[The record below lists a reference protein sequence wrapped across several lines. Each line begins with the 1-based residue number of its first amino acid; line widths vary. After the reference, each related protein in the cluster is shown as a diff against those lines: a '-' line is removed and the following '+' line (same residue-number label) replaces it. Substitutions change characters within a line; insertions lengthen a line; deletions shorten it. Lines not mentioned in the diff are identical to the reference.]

1 MIMKKLVFL
10 SIALRFAM
18 VINAQDDYATKTS
31 SSTTKNLIWSI
42 GLNPS
47 IPLGH
52 FSDLSGFGFGGN
64 FQGEY
69 KPGKA
74 GITLNFGYIDYFGKT
89 TNGISYSDFKYWPL
103 MGGLKYY
110 LGKSYLHG
118 QLGAGFGSNGLGTS
132 FWYGAGYG
140 ISFGKAIDAE
150 LQYMGW
156 KQHLVYD
163 TTGTGGYTGGTGG
176 TGGGGYGGH
185 YPTIGVR
192 LAYNF

>member
-1 MIMKKLVFL
+1 MKKLAFL
-10 SIALRFAM
+10 LISACFILI
-18 VINAQDDYATKTS
+18 VNGQDTYSTQS
-31 SSTTKNLIWSI
+31 SSTTKHFIWSI
-42 GLNPS
+42 GINPS

-140 ISFGKAIDAE
+140 INFGKAIDAE

-176 TGGGGYGGH
+176 GTGGGYGGH
-185 YPTIGVR
+185 YPTIGLR

>member
-1 MIMKKLVFL
+1 MKKLVFL
-10 SIALRFAM
+10 FVAINFVIA
-18 VINAQDDYATKTS
+18 INAQEGYTTKTS
-31 SSTTKNLIWSI
+31 SSTKNFIWSI
-42 GLNPS
+42 GINPS
-47 IPLGH
+47 LPIGH

-89 TNGISYSDFKYWPL
+89 SNGISYSDFKYWPL

-140 ISFGKAIDAE
+140 INLGKAIDAE
-150 LQYMGW
+150 MQYMGW
-156 KQHLVYD
+156 KQHLIYD
-163 TTGTGGYTGGTGG
+163 TTGTGSYTGGGGG
-176 TGGGGYGGH
+176 TGGGYGGH
-185 YPTIGVR
+185 YPTIGLR